1 MTKNEFARQ
10 VALSAAG
17 GGGNPRLG
25 DWTDW
30 VETILTLIAGIP
42 CLNRKSPEEARQW
55 LSTHPMM
62 ARIYV
67 RPIVKRKRPSWA
79 TDDDVDAAYD
89 ALMESAVMATSG
101 EFAAVFAEAKR

>member
-10 VALSAAG
+10 VASAAAG
-17 GGGNPRLG
+17 AESPQLG

-30 VETILTLIAGIP
+30 IEVVLTLIAGIP
-42 CLNRKSPEEARQW
+42 CLARKSPEKAREW
-55 LSTHPMM
+55 LVTHPMM
-62 ARIYV
+62 ASIYV
-67 RPIVKRKRPSWA
+67 RPIVNRKRPSWA
-79 TDDDVDAAYD
+79 TSDDVDTAYD